1 VRSVVSVTFGAQC
14 LLLALAGFFEDQ
26 IRLVARH
33 AMVRLRGVGFFTRAA
48 VQE

>member
-1 VRSVVSVTFGAQC
+1 MRSVVSVTFGAQC
-14 LLLALAGFFEDQ
+14 LLLAGFFEDQ
-26 IRLVARH
+26 IRLVAQH